1 MYTIKVHIAALTYY
15 AEDYPELKG
24 YVIEVS
30 QTGTEIIN
38 GWVTVDFRVEMSA
51 IKNYV
56 A

>member
-1 MYTIKVHIAALTYY
+1 MYNNIIKLAIAMYTIKVHIAALTYY

-38 GWVTVDFRVEMSA
+38 G
-51 IKNYV
+51 
-56 A
+56 